1 MNLSALSN
9 EIQRRN
15 ELIREIKYNVKLA
28 HETLSMNKQILQMLR
43 ENLRDEQL
51 LAE

>member
-15 ELIREIKYNVKLA
+15 ELIREIKFNVKLT
-28 HETLSMNKQILQMLR
+28 HETLSMNKKILHMLR
-43 ENLRDEQL
+43 ENLKDEQL
-51 LAE
+51 LAD